1 MQKFVLCRTV
11 SEGRKVLAGATGED
25 GGRAIARA
33 DANDSLSVLDL
44 VAGNE
49 KTKKPSYPRRANEG
63 KSEH

>member
-1 MQKFVLCRTV
+1 M
-11 SEGRKVLAGATGED
+11 AGATGED